1 MNKKLKTI
9 IITLNFIMLIA
20 SIWWLNNKIE
30 PEPVIVFIGQISTLI
45 ILVFESSITK
55 KFEAENV
62 FDSELNVENK
72 DKVKMKDITKS
83 RVTVK

>member
-9 IITLNFIMLIA
+9 IIILNFFMLIA
-20 SIWWLNNKIE
+20 SICWLYNKIE
-30 PEPVIVFIGQISTLI
+30 PEPVIVFIGQISILI
-45 ILVFESSITK
+45 ILFCENSIIK